1 MSDHGVERARKSQ
14 RSHARGKTVFCCT
27 FVCVTSAVGVL
38 FPFSYY
44 VATLTSTPQV
54 GHLPTICPG
63 LKCAQYFDVAPDKL
77 SGMGPCATRDRL
89 LGYASTHINLS
100 TLEKLDT
107 NGCLRS
113 YTFPRS
119 IISKECAAR
128 VRCTSSLSNT
138 IRNVGPVPCDNL
150 DRTGGRHSRASI
162 CIFYLNYRNLENLL
176 TSVKSHGMR
185 SLNPDVV
192 SHTVLTM
199 DEDDGEVESMRR
211 ALRYMADVHRLTFP
225 PEIRGGDP
233 LPLAL
238 RLISLL
244 SSCPLTVVSD
254 SDAFMLAD
262 GWDSRLMVQF
272 LDRNLSLFAA
282 NPRHSSHGVVFRDVA
297 EWNWMAYRTQAFAG
311 LVIGGGPVELP
322 DVGHYYTQ
330 CAKLAGSS
338 YIHLEGT
345 MWPYAGK
352 AATVVT
358 EADGSPWILHLFYAS
373 RHNNEPDYI
382 KSEARKYSL
391 TDDQLAGL
399 RENVTRTRC
408 LDHRK
413 AFGLSEIR
421 AAVGANE

>member
-1 MSDHGVERARKSQ
+1 VEKTRKSQ
-14 RSHARGKTVFCCT
+14 RSHARGRTV
-27 FVCVTSAVGVL
+27 VCVASAVGVL
-38 FPFSYY
+38 ITLSYN
-44 VATLTSTPQV
+44 AARLTSTAQV
-54 GHLPTICPG
+54 GRLPTLCPG
-63 LKCAQYFDVAPDKL
+63 KRSAQYFDVAPDKL
-77 SGMGPCATRDRL
+77 SPEHGPCGTRDRL
-89 LGYASTHINLS
+89 LAYPGTQINASSLQEPVTS
-100 TLEKLDT
+100 
-107 NGCLRS
+107 CCPRS

-119 IISKECAAR
+119 IISEECAAR
-128 VRCTSSLSNT
+128 IRCTSSLSNT
-138 IRNVGPVPCDNL
+138 IRKVGPIPCDVA
-150 DRTGGRHSRASI
+150 RTGRSLASI
-162 CIFYLNYRNLENLL
+162 CVFYLNYRNLDNLL
-176 TSVKSHGMR
+176 TSLKSHATR
-185 SLNPDVV
+185 SLNPDMV

-199 DEDDGEVESMRR
+199 DEDDSEVESMRQ
-211 ALRYMADVHRLTFP
+211 ALGFLADVHRLTFP
-225 PEIRGGDP
+225 AGTRGGDP

-262 GWDSRLMVQF
+262 GWDSRLMAQF

-322 DVGHYYTQ
+322 DVGHYYTH
-330 CAKLAGSS
+330 CARQAGSH
-338 YIHLEGT
+338 YIHLQGT

-358 EADGSPWILHLFYAS
+358 DADGFPWILHLFYAS
-373 RHNNEPDYI
+373 RHNNEPDDI

-391 TDDQLAGL
+391 TDDQLAAL

-408 LDHRK
+408 LDPRK
-413 AFGLSEIR
+413 AFGLSQIR
-421 AAVGANE
+421 EAVVTAD